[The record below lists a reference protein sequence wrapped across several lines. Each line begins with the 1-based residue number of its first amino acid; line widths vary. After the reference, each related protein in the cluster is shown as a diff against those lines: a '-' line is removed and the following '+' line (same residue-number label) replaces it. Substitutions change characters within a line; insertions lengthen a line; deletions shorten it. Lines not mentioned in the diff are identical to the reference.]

1 MQHCTVVKF
10 FRNRKTPSVS
20 HTLNSSL
27 KEGAI
32 GRAERFPVTPKA
44 PSPRGLSSRS
54 DDWGSL
60 RRFFLFYSLQKSIT
74 ATSRTSRAQTQATT
88 HWFTTIMVAHL
99 PPSSRLTAATAAM
112 QGVYSRQNTS
122 RGAACA
128 GVKAAY
134 RAAVEPKRISRVDT
148 TLSLA
153 IKPVMR
159 AVDTRQSAKPRGA
172 NSGAMSPAICA
183 RMLSCG

>member
-1 MQHCTVVKF
+1 M
-10 FRNRKTPSVS
+10 
-20 HTLNSSL
+20 
-27 KEGAI
+27 
-32 GRAERFPVTPKA
+32 
-44 PSPRGLSSRS
+44 
-54 DDWGSL
+54 
-60 RRFFLFYSLQKSIT
+60 
-74 ATSRTSRAQTQATT
+74 
-88 HWFTTIMVAHL
+88 

-128 GVKAAY
+128 GVKAAD
-134 RAAVEPKRISRVDT
+134 RAAVEPKRISRVDN

-172 NSGAMSPAICA
+172 NSGAISPAICA